1 MPVISNGPSSAASER
16 SGARPSLRR
25 GEPVGGSDGSSIRFS
40 AEATLERYRAAIGSR
55 CWLWQTWAVPTT
67 TEDLRARG
75 LVHQVTDEA
84 LFERLDAGGL
94 TVYAG
99 FDPTADSLHIGHL
112 LQLCTL
118 RRLQL
123 AGHRPIALAGG
134 GTGMI
139 GDPGGK
145 SAERPLLSVEEIRSN
160 VESIRGQLARFL
172 DFDDAAGPTRALLL
186 DNADWLSPLTVLEF
200 LRDVGKNFT
209 VNQMVAKESVRS
221 RLERPD
227 QGITYTEFSYMLLQA
242 YDFARL
248 NEDHGCTL
256 QIGGSDQWGNI
267 TMGIEL
273 VHRRSGDKAY
283 GLTSPLV
290 TKADGT
296 KFGKSES
303 GNDRVW
309 LDAGRTS
316 PYRLYQ
322 FFLGVEDAMVGTYLR
337 YFTYLDLDEI
347 TELDQA
353 TEQRPHERAAQ
364 RALAAAVV
372 SLVHGESECARAQ
385 EASAALF
392 SGRVA
397 TLDEATLL
405 DVASEV
411 PASTLAAARVADGV
425 LLVDLLAETG
435 LVASKG
441 EARRAIEQNGAFV
454 NDEVRPGLDALVT
467 GDDLLHGRYVVLRRG
482 KRSYHLVTVA

>member
-1 MPVISNGPSSAASER
+1 M
-16 SGARPSLRR
+16 
-25 GEPVGGSDGSSIRFS
+25 
-40 AEATLERYRAAIGSR
+40 
-55 CWLWQTWAVPTT
+55 PTT
-67 TEDLRARG
+67 TEDLKARG
-75 LVHQVTDEA
+75 LVHQVTDET

-94 TVYAG
+94 TIYAG

-123 AGHRPIALAGG
+123 GGHRPIALAGG

-145 SAERPLLSVEEIRSN
+145 SAERPLLSVDEIAAN
-160 VESIRGQLARFL
+160 VASIRGQLARFL
-172 DFDDAAGPTRALLL
+172 DFTDTAGSSRALLL
-186 DNADWLSPLTVLEF
+186 DNAAWLRPLTVLEF

-248 NEDHGCTL
+248 NEEHGCTL

-273 VHRRSGDKAY
+273 IHRRSGDRAY

-309 LDAGRTS
+309 LDSARTS

-322 FFLGVEDAMVGTYLR
+322 CFLGGEDAMVGTYLR
-337 YFTYLDLDEI
+337 FFTFLDLEEI
-347 TELDQA
+347 LSLDRA
-353 TEQRPHERAAQ
+353 TIERPHERAAQ
-364 RALAAAVV
+364 RALAASVV
-372 SLVHGESECARAQ
+372 ALVHGDAEVAAAQ

-392 SGRVA
+392 GGRVA
-397 TLDEATLL
+397 TLDESTLL
-405 DVASEV
+405 DVVEEV
-411 PASTLAAARVADGV
+411 PSSSIAADRIAGGV
-425 LLVDLLAETG
+425 LLVDLLAECG
-435 LVASKG
+435 LVTSKG
-441 EARRAIEQNGAFV
+441 EARRTIEQHGAFV
-454 NDEVRPGLDALVT
+454 NDVARAGLDAQVT
-467 GDDLLHGRYVVLRRG
+467 SEDLLHGRYLVLRRG
-482 KRSYHLVTVA
+482 KRTYHLVTVS

>member
-1 MPVISNGPSSAASER
+1 
-16 SGARPSLRR
+16 
-25 GEPVGGSDGSSIRFS
+25 
-40 AEATLERYRAAIGSR
+40 
-55 CWLWQTWAVPTT
+55 
-67 TEDLRARG
+67 
-75 LVHQVTDEA
+75 
-84 LFERLDAGGL
+84 
-94 TVYAG
+94 
-99 FDPTADSLHIGHL
+99 
-112 LQLCTL
+112 
-118 RRLQL
+118 
-123 AGHRPIALAGG
+123 
-134 GTGMI
+134 MI

-145 SAERPLLSVEEIRSN
+145 SSERPLLSVEEIRSN
-160 VESIRGQLARFL
+160 VELIRGQLARFL
-172 DFDDAAGPTRALLL
+172 DFDESAGASRALLL

-273 VHRRSGDKAY
+273 VHRRSGDAAF

-309 LDAGRTS
+309 LDADRTS

-337 YFTYLDLDEI
+337 YFTYLALDEI
-347 TELDQA
+347 AALDVA
-353 TEQRPHERAAQ
+353 TEERPHERAAQ

-372 SLVHGESECARAQ
+372 GLVHGEEECRAAQ

-405 DVASEV
+405 DVVEEV
-411 PASTLAAARVADGV
+411 PTSTLAAGRVTEGV
-425 LLVDLLAETG
+425 LLVDLLAECG

-441 EARRAIEQNGAFV
+441 EARRTVEQNGAFV
-454 NDEVRPGLDALVT
+454 NDVVRTGLDARVT
-467 GDDLLHGRYVVLRRG
+467 GDDLLHGRYLVLRKG
-482 KRSYHLVTVA
+482 KRNYHLVTVA